1 MQDSQ
6 HLDRRSIRGVQSSP
20 AMKVKMIADPC
31 TTQLDEATAS
41 MRSLVLSL
49 AQAVVADESAVT
61 VAASSEQNYVNL
73 VLSVARSDLGKVIG
87 KNGRTARSMRTI
99 LEAASMQ
106 LQRRFTLD
114 IGAHRDDL
122 AGPL

>member
-1 MQDSQ
+1 
-6 HLDRRSIRGVQSSP
+6 
-20 AMKVKMIADPC
+20 MKVKMIADPC